1 MCRGGTYYE
10 HAVTIAR
17 SKNVRGPYE
26 LPEEYP
32 LMTAKGHPELELQK
46 CGHGCLVDTPD
57 GNWYIAHLCGRPNGN
72 GDRCMLGR
80 ETAIQNLTLRDDGW
94 FELSTPDK
102 LPRAY
107 YEVPDDV
114 ILKEKPLE
122 IRSEFVGKLPDEF
135 QTLRVPL
142 DEQLMK
148 FDTEKKSLILCG
160 KNQWNHCICRA

>member
-1 MCRGGTYYE
+1 ME
-10 HAVTIAR
+10 
-17 SKNVRGPYE
+17 
-26 LPEEYP
+26 
-32 LMTAKGHPELELQK
+32 
-46 CGHGCLVDTPD
+46 
-57 GNWYIAHLCGRPNGN
+57 N

-142 DEQLMK
+142 DERLMK

-160 KNQWNHCICRA
+160 KRIDGITTYAEPGGKTPYGLCI

>member
-1 MCRGGTYYE
+1 
-10 HAVTIAR
+10 
-17 SKNVRGPYE
+17 
-26 LPEEYP
+26 
-32 LMTAKGHPELELQK
+32 
-46 CGHGCLVDTPD
+46 
-57 GNWYIAHLCGRPNGN
+57 
-72 GDRCMLGR
+72 MLGR

-142 DEQLMK
+142 DERLMK
-148 FDTEKKSLILCG
+148 FVRRKNPIYSLWKRIDGITTYAELGGKTPYGLC
-160 KNQWNHCICRA
+160 I